1 MKDNSFVWIVKNRMA
16 QRHIP
21 NMLELS
27 KASGI
32 GYQTLREHIEE
43 PERMKIHEIRSLHEV
58 LHFSN
63 LELLNLTKGR

>member
-1 MKDNSFVWIVKNRMA
+1 
-16 QRHIP
+16 
-21 NMLELS
+21 MLELS